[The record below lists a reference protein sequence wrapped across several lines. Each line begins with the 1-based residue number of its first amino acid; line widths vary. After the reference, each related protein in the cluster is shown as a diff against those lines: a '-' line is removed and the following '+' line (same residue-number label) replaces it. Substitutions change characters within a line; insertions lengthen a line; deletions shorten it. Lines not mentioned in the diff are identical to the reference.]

1 MQKSVLIL
9 GSGHL
14 AIRLNDFMVQRSLT
28 VYKLENYFT
37 INSNNKNFAF
47 DRFKNYLTENQI
59 QQISHVYILFDD
71 DEENFETSLGLVSL
85 LPGVSVSTVLFN
97 ETLLSGLKKV
107 APQLTIL
114 NPAKIAAPYFIDGI
128 QASVIHKGNSKF
140 KSEISNI
147 KQYFTSPFLR
157 YSLLIYFFLIMSAIF
172 YFHFHDNFSLIN
184 AVYFVVTTVATVGYG
199 DFNLRDASIESKI
212 VGISLIIVS
221 SVFISLIFSLV
232 INGILN
238 KRVQIAMGRKKYFYK
253 DHIILCGLGRLG
265 YFIADELFKMGNKI
279 VIIESQNNSLNVDY
293 FRKRNVEVYSGDARK
308 ADVLI
313 DAGVESCQT
322 LISVLDNDIA
332 NLEIGLVA
340 KHYNPNI
347 KLVLRIFDDNM
358 ADIIKNK
365 FNINLTNSMSYLAA
379 KEFDTLFT
387 DTKV

>member
-14 AIRLNDFMVQRSLT
+14 AMRLNDFMVQRSFT

-59 QQISHVYILFDD
+59 QNIRYVYVLFDD

-85 LPGVSVSTVLFN
+85 LPGVSISTVLFN

-107 APQLTIL
+107 APELTIL

-128 QASVIHKGNSKF
+128 QTSVIHKSNFKF
-140 KSEISNI
+140 KSEISNLR
-147 KQYFTSPFLR
+147 QYFTSPFLR
-157 YSLLIYFFLIMSAIF
+157 YSLLFYVFLIMSAIF

-265 YFIADELFKMGNKI
+265 YFIADELFKKGNKI

-347 KLVLRIFDDNM
+347 KLVLRIFDENM

-365 FNINLTNSMSYLAA
+365 FNINLTNSMSYLTA
-379 KEFDTLFT
+379 KKFDNLFT
-387 DTKV
+387 DTKI

>member
-147 KQYFTSPFLR
+147 KQYFTSTFL
-157 YSLLIYFFLIMSAIF
+157 
-172 YFHFHDNFSLIN
+172 
-184 AVYFVVTTVATVGYG
+184 
-199 DFNLRDASIESKI
+199 
-212 VGISLIIVS
+212 
-221 SVFISLIFSLV
+221 
-232 INGILN
+232 
-238 KRVQIAMGRKKYFYK
+238 
-253 DHIILCGLGRLG
+253 
-265 YFIADELFKMGNKI
+265 
-279 VIIESQNNSLNVDY
+279 
-293 FRKRNVEVYSGDARK
+293 
-308 ADVLI
+308 
-313 DAGVESCQT
+313 
-322 LISVLDNDIA
+322 
-332 NLEIGLVA
+332 
-340 KHYNPNI
+340 
-347 KLVLRIFDDNM
+347 
-358 ADIIKNK
+358 
-365 FNINLTNSMSYLAA
+365 
-379 KEFDTLFT
+379 
-387 DTKV
+387 

>member
-14 AIRLNDFMVQRSLT
+14 AIRLNDFMVQRNLT

-37 INSNNKNFAF
+37 INSSNKNFAF

-59 QQISHVYILFDD
+59 QHISHVYVLFDD
-71 DEENFETSLGLVSL
+71 DEENFETSLSLVSL

-107 APQLTIL
+107 APKLTIL
-114 NPAKIAAPYFIDGI
+114 NPAKIAAPYFLNGI
-128 QASVIHKGNSKF
+128 QTSVIHKGNSKL

-147 KQYFTSPFLR
+147 KQYFASPFLR
-157 YSLLIYFFLIMSAIF
+157 YSLLFYVFLIMSAIF

-265 YFIADELFKMGNKI
+265 YFIADELFKKGNKI

-358 ADIIKNK
+358 ADIIKSK

-387 DTKV
+387 DTKI